1 MYGVPFAWIKSL
13 HARAIKHVHRQHQ
26 LALYTQIIFRH
37 CRVIGRRNDRTA
49 SEPPNRWNTSLQIA
63 EILCGC
69 QWFSVMVQQ
78 FCDFLRVQDT
88 GPFSTWDPLSQP
100 MLVCVLL
107 LVPSLK
113 RGVSKLAGFCRLQNS
128 WECPTRNFGCFI
140 LISIGSV
147 YIGCCFVEVRDT
159 TQLFVL
165 GFSTGS

>member
-1 MYGVPFAWIKSL
+1 
-13 HARAIKHVHRQHQ
+13 
-26 LALYTQIIFRH
+26 
-37 CRVIGRRNDRTA
+37 
-49 SEPPNRWNTSLQIA
+49 
-63 EILCGC
+63 
-69 QWFSVMVQQ
+69 
-78 FCDFLRVQDT
+78 
-88 GPFSTWDPLSQP
+88 

-113 RGVSKLAGFCRLQNS
+113 RGVSKLAGFYRLQNS